1 MDKEQYNYH
10 FGQMI
15 TEKSYFQRHLK
26 KIAAMVDDAGSDE
39 NLGKMVREYI
49 EQEFPD

>member
-1 MDKEQYNYH
+1 
-10 FGQMI
+10 MI
-15 TEKSYFQRHLK
+15 ESIYFRRHLK
-26 KIAAMVDDAGSDE
+26 KIVAMVDDAGSDE

>member
-1 MDKEQYNYH
+1 MDKEDYKYE

-26 KIAAMVDDAGSDE
+26 KIAAMVDDVKSDKK
-39 NLGKMVREYI
+39 LGKMVREYI
-49 EQEFPD
+49 EEEF